1 MSDRSYE
8 TGHEP
13 PDRRELA
20 QAFEKTRV
28 IEGQCLRGPPCQ
40 KNDRGQH
47 LERHFYRDTAKM
59 IEVPGGH
66 AEVEPGQADSP
77 MEIRCC
83 ECVSCFAITA
93 SRLPSCFTY

>member
-28 IEGQCLRGPPCQ
+28 IEGQRLRCAPCQ

-66 AEVEPGQADSP
+66 AEVEAGQADSP
-77 MEIRCC
+77 DGDK
-83 ECVSCFAITA
+83 V
-93 SRLPSCFTY
+93 L